1 MNGAAYKERGARI
14 SLGKQNVQSTIAPR
28 RQILRYHPRLQAK
41 PHHALSLWD
50 GFSGHAEYPGSL
62 VISFECMDR
71 RALMLWMFT
80 VSTLSSVSIH
90 FSENE

>member
-1 MNGAAYKERGARI
+1 MRYGI

-80 VSTLSSVSIH
+80 ISTLSSVSIH